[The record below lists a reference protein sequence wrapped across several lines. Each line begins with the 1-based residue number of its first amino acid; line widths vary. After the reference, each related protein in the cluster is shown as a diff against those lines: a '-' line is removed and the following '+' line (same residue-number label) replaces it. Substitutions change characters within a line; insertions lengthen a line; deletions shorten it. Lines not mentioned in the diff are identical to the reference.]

1 MDDLA
6 VDEECRGN
14 RIVEINMSGKEYLP
28 VRLSHLLRHC
38 SVGAVVRGPEYLLSV
53 MDITHWT
60 DRSGHV
66 AAEEITYVEQV
77 KSALGITQVLRKPP
91 VAQERDNGE
100 IDGVCVPAV
109 RFPLWMSCPRCGLL
123 HYKPWHG
130 LAKDEAP
137 RCLET
142 DTKKCP
148 TRPLLEQ
155 VPWVLVHEEGHLTD
169 IPWHFLAHRESVK
182 ANQKQCGA
190 DWAQAYLRLS
200 NNKSKKRKLR
210 CEHCGATSVF
220 NDRLP
225 VSYGNNWQQPWLSLT
240 VGELDQPAS
249 IIEINDARV
258 HSPVT
263 CNALVIPPES
273 RIRKGSVVDRVY
285 STSQLRRRIDQ
296 ARTPLAKKSIFQTIA
311 KELRCNVDEIKDALI
326 EIDRGYP
333 LYGAETTPGLLLESE
348 YQALMCE
355 LPDLSED
362 EDFVPEHYTDEWK
375 FLINTIDNKSKPFS
389 IIQSIDQLVAV
400 NRLKEIMVMT
410 AFQRMNGKMVPP
422 DILGNSDWLPALELY
437 GEGIFFNFSEDALT
451 EWEMNPVIVKRA
463 KKVRRRFV
471 KANINF
477 GQCKSIPDPKIDPRF
492 ILLHTLSHLLIRQLE
507 SQAGYPASSLKERI
521 YSAKGTGVS
530 MAGILIYVAVPDVV
544 GSLGGLAELAEP
556 QRFLRLIS
564 SVFDHAEWCSI
575 DPVCAEHEGQGPNLL
590 NRSACHACS
599 LVPEPSCVY
608 GNVLLDRA
616 FIKGDAAKDMPS
628 FLSFSSELSHGQT

>member
-1 MDDLA
+1 
-6 VDEECRGN
+6 
-14 RIVEINMSGKEYLP
+14 MSDKEYLP

-60 DRSGHV
+60 DRTGQV

-91 VAQERDNGE
+91 VADELDNGE
-100 IDGVCVPAV
+100 IDGTCVPAV
-109 RFPLWMSCPRCGLL
+109 RFPLWMSCPHCGLL
-123 HYKPWHG
+123 HYKPWSSQ
-130 LAKDEAP
+130 AKDQTP
-137 RCLET
+137 HCQET
-142 DTKKCP
+142 DTKRCP
-148 TRPLLEQ
+148 NRPRLEQ

-169 IPWHFLAHRESVK
+169 VPWHFLAHRDAVTQD
-182 ANQKQCGA
+182 QKQCKA
-190 DWAQAYLRLS
+190 DWTRVYLRLT
-200 NNKSKKRKLR
+200 NNKSKKRNLR
-210 CEHCGATSVF
+210 CEHCRATSVF

-225 VSYGNNWQQPWLSLT
+225 VSYGDKWQQPWLSLPAE
-240 VGELDQPAS
+240 ELDQPAS

-273 RIRKGSVVDRVY
+273 RIRKGSVVDRMY

-296 ARTPLAKKSIFQTIA
+296 ARTPLAIKSVFHTIA
-311 KELRCNVDEIKDALI
+311 KELRCTEVDIKDALI
-326 EIDRGYP
+326 EIDNGYP
-333 LYGAETTPGLLLESE
+333 LYAKEITPGLLLESE
-348 YQALMCE
+348 YQALMYE

-362 EDFVPEHYTDEWK
+362 EDFVPKHYTDEWK
-375 FLINTIDNKSKPFS
+375 LLKNSIDVKSKHFS
-389 IIQSIDQLVAV
+389 IIQAIDTLVAV
-400 NRLKEIMVMT
+400 SRLKEVMVMT

-422 DILGNSDWLPALELY
+422 DILGFSDWLPALELY
-437 GEGIFFNFSEDALT
+437 GEGIFFSISEDALT
-451 EWEMNPVIVKRA
+451 EWELNPVIVNRA
-463 KKVRRRFV
+463 EQVRRRFV

-477 GQCKSIPDPKIDPRF
+477 GRCKSIPDPKIDSRF

-521 YSAKGTGVS
+521 YSAKGTGVP
-530 MAGILIYVAVPDVV
+530 MAGILIYVAVPDIV
-544 GSLGGLAELAEP
+544 GSLGGLAELADP

-616 FIKGDAAKDMPS
+616 FIKGDVAKNMPS
-628 FLSFSSELSHGQT
+628 FLSFSSGLNHGKT